1 MNMNLSG
8 HQIKKDR
15 TFSDFNCYC
24 IEKGNSSCYEVTIE
38 NWPMGEARNSLSLSH
53 SKRWEISESRKDDA
67 NWSWEDSIPS
77 YSYRNPKRFDLAIW
91 YANSQLCGLCIGKPT
106 FTGARLRLDVIEG
119 SPLNHPLKGKVVS
132 ISISAAE
139 AYADLIGAD
148 QIRIMRPLNK
158 DLIRY
163 YQNHGF
169 TYRQGKASN
178 TPSYLWRNL

>member
-1 MNMNLSG
+1 MQVTHRKTEDKYQELRDKSRQIAQNALPPGLIDVVNL
-8 HQIKKDR
+8 KPVD
-15 TFSDFNCYC
+15 
-24 IEKGNSSCYEVTIE
+24 
-38 NWPMGEARNSLSLSH
+38 SLSLSH
-53 SKRWEISESRKDDA
+53 SKRWEISESRKEDA
-67 NWSWEDSIPS
+67 NWSWEDSIPD
-77 YSYRNPKRFDLAIW
+77 YSYRHPKRFDLAIW
-91 YANSQLCGLCIGKPT
+91 YANAQLCGLCIGKPT
-106 FTGARLRLDVIEG
+106 FTGSRLRLDVIEG
-119 SPLNHPLKGKVVS
+119 APINHPLKGKVVS